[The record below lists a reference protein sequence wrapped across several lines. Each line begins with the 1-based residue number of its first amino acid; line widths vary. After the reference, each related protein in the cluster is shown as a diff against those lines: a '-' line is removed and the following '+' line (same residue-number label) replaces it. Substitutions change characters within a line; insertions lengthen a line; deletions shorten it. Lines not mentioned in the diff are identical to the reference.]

1 MAYTKHMKIALIAA
15 LLFSG
20 FQLHAH
26 PPSPVNNEPGDFQEF
41 LHIKIKP
48 LARESGI
55 SDETISRAFDTVHSH
70 DMRVIKLDQNQPEQH
85 VTFEKYKNNRIPPRI
100 RSARRKAKRY
110 RRLLDTVQARYGVS
124 KAFILALWGLE
135 SNFGTHMGSFDVIRS
150 LATLAFHGRRQVL
163 FTNEL
168 IEALKI
174 LQEGRDKIKTLKGSW
189 AGALGQ
195 CQFMPSAFNAHAVD
209 SDNKGLKDIWANP
222 EDVFNSIANYLVNS
236 GWKSDEPWGIEV
248 ILPHNFSKKRHA
260 NIHLEKSR
268 RHWERLGVKPKDSKK
283 KLANLPGALIIPD
296 NKDRAFIVYNN
307 FKVILKWNRSICFA
321 LTVCLFADQISQE
334 K

>member
-1 MAYTKHMKIALIAA
+1 MT
-15 LLFSG
+15 LF
-20 FQLHAH
+20 
-26 PPSPVNNEPGDFQEF
+26 
-41 LHIKIKP
+41 
-48 LARESGI
+48 
-55 SDETISRAFDTVHSH
+55 
-70 DMRVIKLDQNQPEQH
+70 
-85 VTFEKYKNNRIPPRI
+85 
-100 RSARRKAKRY
+100 
-110 RRLLDTVQARYGVS
+110 
-124 KAFILALWGLE
+124 
-135 SNFGTHMGSFDVIRS
+135 S

-174 LQEGRDKIKTLKGSW
+174 LQEGRDKIKSLKGSW

-209 SDNKGLKDIWANP
+209 SQNKGLKDIWANP

-236 GWKSDEPWGIEV
+236 GWKSDEPWGVEV
-248 ILPHNFSKKRHA
+248 TLPRNFSKKRHA

-268 RHWERLGVKPKDSKK
+268 RHWERLGIKSKDPKKR
-283 KLANLPGALIIPD
+283 LANLPGALIIPD